1 VSGTTLKIPSRR
13 EERTPYHGSYLT
25 VGVVCS
31 ISTNFEAVLDVTRE
45 IFRPAEPR
53 ATPDIWFQV
62 WVDTQS
68 QASPPWPKPYFRGL
82 NHLVFAAYDAA
93 NSMLIDLRRSRALAR
108 FSPAMATDAA
118 YWKRVIF
125 PVLLGVIGSSV
136 GITVLH
142 CACVVRENGGLLLA
156 GASGSGKSTL
166 ALALARNGFDL
177 LSDDWTYVTARE
189 GRVLAWGLPT
199 ALKLLPD
206 ARTYFPELESLQPA
220 VSLNGELAYEIDP
233 EVVFPVR
240 RSFGCVPR
248 CVIFLER
255 EGQPGL
261 KMTRIPPD
269 VAAGRFQAF
278 LEDLPA
284 ELSHCRAAQN
294 KVVESLVARPCWLLH
309 YSTDPQETARFLSK
323 FYAEL

>member
-1 VSGTTLKIPSRR
+1 
-13 EERTPYHGSYLT
+13 
-25 VGVVCS
+25 
-31 ISTNFEAVLDVTRE
+31 
-45 IFRPAEPR
+45 
-53 ATPDIWFQV
+53 
-62 WVDTQS
+62 
-68 QASPPWPKPYFRGL
+68 
-82 NHLVFAAYDAA
+82 
-93 NSMLIDLRRSRALAR
+93 MLIDLRNSRALAR
-108 FSPAMATDAA
+108 FSPAMATDVA

-156 GASGSGKSTL
+156 GVSGSGKSTL

-233 EVVFPVR
+233 EVVFAVR
-240 RSFGCVPR
+240 RSFGCEPR

-255 EGQPGL
+255 EDRRVCRRGWPRKKQL
-261 KMTRIPPD
+261 AVSSI
-269 VAAGRFQAF
+269 
-278 LEDLPA
+278 LETPA
-284 ELSHCRAAQN
+284 ELCT
-294 KVVESLVARPCWLLH
+294 VEQRRTKLSDARVARVVA
-309 YSTDPQETARFLSK
+309 STLQPSGDRRFLSK
-323 FYAEL
+323 FMPNCNAESGPWAREATNTQADSRPSLCCISPIFM